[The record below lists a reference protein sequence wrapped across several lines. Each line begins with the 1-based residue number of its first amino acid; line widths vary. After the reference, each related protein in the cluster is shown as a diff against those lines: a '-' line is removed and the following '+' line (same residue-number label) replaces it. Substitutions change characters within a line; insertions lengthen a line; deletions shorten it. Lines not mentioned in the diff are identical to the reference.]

1 MISEKWRDNYIYIEK
16 INAEPKLQKIAC
28 LRRETACLPRVW
40 TLEIT
45 FFTKLF
51 VCWTVA
57 YVEYSQYLSNSA
69 TPIMDLENFT
79 TLNLLLPVA
88 YTRDKMQSNMEA
100 TMRKMLRYGGDQVF
114 TVERRMPAGTLA
126 LQRLS
131 QCGKWGLMCKKC
143 VEKWIIPWGWSKV
156 TLI

>member
-1 MISEKWRDNYIYIEK
+1 M
-16 INAEPKLQKIAC
+16 
-28 LRRETACLPRVW
+28 
-40 TLEIT
+40 
-45 FFTKLF
+45 
-51 VCWTVA
+51 A

-131 QCGKWGLMCKKC
+131 QCGK
-143 VEKWIIPWGWSKV
+143 
-156 TLI
+156 

>member
-1 MISEKWRDNYIYIEK
+1 
-16 INAEPKLQKIAC
+16 
-28 LRRETACLPRVW
+28 
-40 TLEIT
+40 
-45 FFTKLF
+45 
-51 VCWTVA
+51 VA

-131 QCGKWGLMCKKC
+131 QCGK
-143 VEKWIIPWGWSKV
+143 
-156 TLI
+156 